1 LSDGKRI
8 WEKEAGISWNDRPEV
23 SPACSLS
30 MNCVVGKLHEDWN
43 RRMNAVLAEAR
54 IDFVAALAALTEGG
68 PGGSA
73 GTKAAERPAGETVD
87 RAIENI
93 LKGK

>member
-1 LSDGKRI
+1 
-8 WEKEAGISWNDRPEV
+8 
-23 SPACSLS
+23 